1 MTSPLELANHGVMA
15 EQFVGQQLQ
24 WLYSKK
30 GYIQPELYYW
40 QPPKSEGQAV
50 EKLD

>member
-1 MTSPLELANHGVMA
+1 MTSPLELANPGVMA
-15 EQFVGQQLQ
+15 DQFVGQQ

-40 QPPKSEGQAV
+40 QPPKPEGQAV